1 MPSNTLLKH
10 VVIAVLIVLMA
21 FSLSAPWYC
30 TITNPLKTGTFI
42 EAVIVLSI
50 LGLATYYIVTKYE
63 SREGI
68 GTERS
73 YGKYAR
79 AESDFMEKVLAVIFI
94 ILVLASLVAYIA
106 LA

>member
-1 MPSNTLLKH
+1 MPSSTLLKH

-42 EAVIVLSI
+42 EAVIVL
-50 LGLATYYIVTKYE
+50 VTKYE